1 VAAASD
7 DDDGNVEFYHLFLL
21 GLLGACLHS
30 NREDKTFGCLNFE
43 RTNTFKRRG
52 EPKILITKYEI

>member
-1 VAAASD
+1 VAAADD
-7 DDDGNVEFYHLFLL
+7 DDDGNVEFYHLFL

-43 RTNTFKRRG
+43 RTNTFKKRG